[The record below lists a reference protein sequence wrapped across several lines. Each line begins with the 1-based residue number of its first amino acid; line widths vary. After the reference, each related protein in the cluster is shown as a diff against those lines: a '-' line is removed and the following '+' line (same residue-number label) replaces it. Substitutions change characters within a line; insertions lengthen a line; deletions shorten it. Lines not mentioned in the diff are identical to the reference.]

1 MISSGVAL
9 AANQVGPQVIG
20 FFDLTP
26 AETATLNAA
35 VARAAQRMAELADQ
49 HASGRVDEATRKLI
63 VEVPAYPED
72 GGRVYDELLGQ
83 FRAVLGP
90 ERFTYFDPLF
100 GDNLERNYDGFGI
113 HRVRYEVELTP
124 MATSKGQPVHR
135 IERSFVMGDG
145 TGTGRSNSQLPLDHV
160 AKYHPI
166 LKRFLPPALAEA
178 AK

>member
-9 AANQVGPQVIG
+9 AADQVGPQVIG

-35 VARAAQRMAELADQ
+35 VVRAAQRMAELADQ
-49 HASGRVDEATRKLI
+49 HASGRVDEATGKLI
-63 VEVPAYPED
+63 VDVPAYPED
-72 GGRVYDELLGQ
+72 GGHVFDELLGQ

-90 ERFTYFDPLF
+90 ERFAYFDSLF

-113 HRVRYEVELTP
+113 HRVRYEVELKP
-124 MATSKGQPVHR
+124 MATFKGQPVHR
-135 IERSFVMGDG
+135 IERSFVTGDG
-145 TGTGRSNSQLPLDHV
+145 TGTGRSISQLPLNHV
-160 AKYHPI
+160 EKFHPI
-166 LKRFLPPALAEA
+166 LKRFLPPALAET